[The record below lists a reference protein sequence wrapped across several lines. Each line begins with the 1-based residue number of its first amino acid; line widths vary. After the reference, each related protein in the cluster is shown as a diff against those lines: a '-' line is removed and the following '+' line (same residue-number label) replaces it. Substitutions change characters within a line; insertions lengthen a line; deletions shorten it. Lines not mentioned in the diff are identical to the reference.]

1 MNKVEHYRQ
10 MLRTLD
16 DWDSFL
22 LQESGLPGPRGN
34 LELVQAVADEG
45 DEPLFRRLLSFGPD
59 QAPTNSPHGFLAV
72 CGVVGLGRL
81 LAEGQTE
88 VLETL
93 RQCASDPRWR
103 IREGVAMALQRWGEA
118 DMDALLQAMAEW
130 SEGNPLEKRA
140 AAAALCEPKLL
151 RAREHAQ
158 RTLQM
163 LDRITRSVGGASADE
178 RRRDDFRVLRQALG
192 YCWSVAVA
200 ALPEEGQAALEKWF
214 SSDDADV
221 RWIMRENLRKQRLV
235 RVDAAWVAR
244 WKAYLSN
251 CSFHKSVLK

>member
-10 MLRTLD
+10 ILQTLD

-22 LQESGLPGPRGN
+22 LQESGLPGPRAN
-34 LELVQAVADEG
+34 LELVQAAANEG
-45 DEPLFRRLLSFGPD
+45 DEPLFRRFLSFGPA
-59 QAPTNSPHGFLAV
+59 QAPTNSPHEFLAL

-88 VLETL
+88 ALETL
-93 RQCASDPRWR
+93 RRCASDPRWR

-118 DMDALLQAMAEW
+118 DMDTLLQTMAEW

-151 RAREHAQ
+151 RKREHAQ
-158 RTLQM
+158 RTLQI
-163 LDRITRSVGGASADE
+163 LDRITRSVGRASAEE
-178 RRRDDFRVLRQALG
+178 RKRDGFRVLRQALG

-200 ALPEEGQAALEKWF
+200 AWAEEGQPAIERWF
-214 SSDDADV
+214 SSDDPDV

-235 RVDAAWVAR
+235 RADAEWVADWTAR
-244 WKAYLSN
+244 LS
-251 CSFHKSVLK
+251 HTLTR